1 MTEKR
6 DAHVKIEPVL
16 LAVTVTV
23 AVVLRENYVV

>member
-6 DAHVKIEPVL
+6 DGHVKIEPVL
-16 LAVTVTV
+16 LAVTV

>member
-16 LAVTVTV
+16 FAVTV